1 MTQLAGEILTGMDL
15 HVVLLQE
22 FQCFEILAL
31 ERLCYV
37 IFALHHRTEIARLDH
52 RAVGFL
58 ESYIVTDQN
67 MGHSVNTCDVFVQH
81 VETLAELVTNVALD
95 VGGEGPD
102 VVLAQTDAGDVLGQ
116 RHRHRV
122 LVLLGECEVSPEHIE
137 GLFTSTRFAHHLNFY
152 Y

>member
-1 MTQLAGEILTGMDL
+1 MNVQVGLGSESLVTQLAGEILTGMDL

-58 ESYIVTDQN
+58 ESYIVTDKN
-67 MGHSVNTCDVFVQH
+67 VGHSVNTCDVFVQH
-81 VETLAELVTNVALD
+81 VEIVTEFAADVTVD
-95 VGGEGPD
+95 VGSEGSN
-102 VVLAQTDAGDVLGQ
+102 VMFAETDTSDVL
-116 RHRHRV
+116 R
-122 LVLLGECEVSPEHIE
+122 
-137 GLFTSTRFAHHLNFY
+137 
-152 Y
+152 